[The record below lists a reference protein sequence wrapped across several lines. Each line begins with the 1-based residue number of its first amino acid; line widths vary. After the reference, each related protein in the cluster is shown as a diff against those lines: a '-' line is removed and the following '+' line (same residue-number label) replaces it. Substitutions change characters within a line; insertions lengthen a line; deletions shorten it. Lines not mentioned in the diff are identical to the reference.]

1 MYTFIIMYN
10 NCNNNVKQ
18 KEKKKKKNVG
28 NHNKINKANYIIF
41 LNNKFQINF

>member
-18 KEKKKKKNVG
+18 KEKKKKKNVE
-28 NHNKINKANYIIF
+28 NNNKINKENYIIF
-41 LNNKFQINF
+41 LNNKFKINF